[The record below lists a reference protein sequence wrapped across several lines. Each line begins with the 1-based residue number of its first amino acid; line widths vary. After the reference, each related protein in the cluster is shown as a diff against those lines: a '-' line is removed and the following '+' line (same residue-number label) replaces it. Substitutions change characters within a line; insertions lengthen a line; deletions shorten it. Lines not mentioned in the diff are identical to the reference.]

1 MSFIEFAKNRY
12 TTKKYTKNEI
22 ISEEKIAELK
32 EILTLSPSSMNSQPW
47 KFSLIADQ
55 ETKNLFAA
63 ASSFNGKKIQEAS
76 HLVVFSVIDNVADFE
91 NDRLSQL
98 PEGSKQWFNEVVK
111 SLGDKHVES
120 WMAHQVYLSLGFF
133 LAACASMDIDSTTME
148 GINTSEYDKILD
160 LKGYKTLFAV
170 AIGYRDVKDT
180 NQPIYAPKSRRDI
193 IDVVNII

>member
-1 MSFIEFAKNRY
+1 MAFIEFARNRY
-12 TTKKYTKNEI
+12 TTKKYTNNEI

-32 EILTLSPSSMNSQPW
+32 EILALSPSSINSQPW
-47 KFSLIADQ
+47 KFFFISDQ

-63 ASSFNGKKIQEAS
+63 ASSFNGEKIREAS
-76 HLVVFSVIDNVADFE
+76 HLVVFSVIDSVADFV
-91 NDRLSQL
+91 NNRLSQL

-120 WMAHQVYLSLGFF
+120 WMAHQVYLALGFF

-148 GINTSEYDKILD
+148 GINTFEYDKILD

-170 AIGYRDVKDT
+170 SIGYRDVKDT
-180 NQPIYAPKSRRDI
+180 NQPIFTTKSRRDI
-193 IDVVNII
+193 MEVVKFI